1 MSFALDE
8 EHFVENDFLKR
19 LKNLGFR
26 IYRQDKDFPEK
37 AYEITDFDE
46 NNEAVYGGEVQ
57 AFRDSFSDVIL
68 EKELRSRLKVINP
81 FLTDDQIDTVVRRLK
96 VVEGKSL
103 VEANRVVHTLL
114 TENTS
119 VDENRETHEKSPTVR
134 YIDFKNINNN
144 SFIAI
149 SQFKVR
155 IKGTEKHIIPDIVI
169 FVNGIPLVVVE
180 CKSPAVTEPI
190 YEAITQLMRYSER
203 RGAKEGNSE
212 LFYYNL
218 FQIAT
223 TRYQSVIGTITSDYD
238 NFVEWKD
245 AFIPGIGS
253 ITREQPDATITGT
266 LSKENLLDLLHT
278 YTLFKETE
286 KGSVKIVARYHQ
298 FRAVKK
304 IVEHIRKG
312 SNRKERSG
320 IVWHTQ
326 GSGKSLTMMFLVRE
340 LYHNDSEFGNFKIV
354 FVTDRRDL
362 ERQLNDT
369 SKSVGFTV
377 RVARS
382 IRELKELLKTNTPE
396 LVMGMISKF
405 EEQDFEEKFPV
416 LNESPNILV
425 IIDEAH
431 RSQYKELGA
440 NLRTA
445 LPNATM
451 LAFTGTPIDKTEVFF
466 GDYIDKYTIRES
478 VDDKV
483 TVPIYYEG
491 RVHRANITDKESMN
505 RAFEDVFAAFSND
518 EKALL
523 MGKYTWRAYLEAEE
537 IINEKAKD
545 MINHYVSK
553 IFPNGFKAQVVTVS
567 REACRRYKKALE
579 KALNEKVEELRQV
592 NPALAEKLSK
602 VRVEAVFSGAQ
613 NDPVEY
619 NEFTDVRRQE
629 EIIRS
634 FKLPFDV
641 ENEGVKGDVGIIVV
655 QNMLI
660 TGFDAPIEQV
670 MYLDN
675 VLKEHNLLQAI
686 ARVNRVYKNKSAGYV
701 VDYVGVFK
709 HLEEALANY
718 YEKDRDLITRTIN
731 DVETAKNKLV
741 LLSKEVEEF
750 FLNIGIKDFREEVD
764 DVIDILLEDEKR
776 REEFNNLVNN
786 FNRLM
791 DVILPDPFAN
801 NYKGDLKILNFI
813 KQSLRSILRTGPSIK
828 EASTKIRSI
837 VEQYVES
844 KGIEVKIN
852 EINILDDKFIKKLEA
867 LNTPHERARAIEVAI
882 REYIEEH
889 KMEDPELYSK
899 FAEKLEEILKKYYEN
914 WELIEQELMKLREEV
929 KEGRKAYENFG
940 LDPQKELP
948 FFGILF
954 KELTDKRNYSE
965 LDENEKE
972 AFIKLTKELLNTVSM
987 YTKYVDFWDNPTKQ
1001 KELRTNL
1008 FLKLLTKGNSYFNGV
1023 KESELESLNQK
1034 IKDKRAL
1041 VAQEIIET
1049 AYHIF
1054 GKRRNG

>member
-1 MSFALDE
+1 
-8 EHFVENDFLKR
+8 
-19 LKNLGFR
+19 
-26 IYRQDKDFPEK
+26 
-37 AYEITDFDE
+37 
-46 NNEAVYGGEVQ
+46 
-57 AFRDSFSDVIL
+57 
-68 EKELRSRLKVINP
+68 
-81 FLTDDQIDTVVRRLK
+81 
-96 VVEGKSL
+96 
-103 VEANRVVHTLL
+103 
-114 TENTS
+114 
-119 VDENRETHEKSPTVR
+119 
-134 YIDFKNINNN
+134 
-144 SFIAI
+144 
-149 SQFKVR
+149 
-155 IKGTEKHIIPDIVI
+155 
-169 FVNGIPLVVVE
+169 
-180 CKSPAVTEPI
+180 
-190 YEAITQLMRYSER
+190 
-203 RGAKEGNSE
+203 
-212 LFYYNL
+212 
-218 FQIAT
+218 
-223 TRYQSVIGTITSDYD
+223 
-238 NFVEWKD
+238 
-245 AFIPGIGS
+245 
-253 ITREQPDATITGT
+253 
-266 LSKENLLDLLHT
+266 
-278 YTLFKETE
+278 
-286 KGSVKIVARYHQ
+286 
-298 FRAVKK
+298 
-304 IVEHIRKG
+304 
-312 SNRKERSG
+312 
-320 IVWHTQ
+320 
-326 GSGKSLTMMFLVRE
+326 
-340 LYHNDSEFGNFKIV
+340 
-354 FVTDRRDL
+354 
-362 ERQLNDT
+362 
-369 SKSVGFTV
+369 
-377 RVARS
+377 
-382 IRELKELLKTNTPE
+382 
-396 LVMGMISKF
+396 
-405 EEQDFEEKFPV
+405 
-416 LNESPNILV
+416 
-425 IIDEAH
+425 
-431 RSQYKELGA
+431 
-440 NLRTA
+440 
-445 LPNATM
+445 M

-592 NPALAEKLSK
+592 NPALAERLSK

-613 NDPVEY
+613 NDPAEY
-619 NEFTDVRRQE
+619 SEFTDVRKQE

-867 LNTPHERARAIEVAI
+867 LSTPHERARAIEVAI

-899 FAEKLEEILKKYYEN
+899 FAEKLEEILKKYYKN

-954 KELTDKRNYSE
+954 KELTDKKNYNE

-1001 KELRTNL
+1001 KELRHKL
-1008 FLKLLTKGNSYFNGV
+1008 IWKLLTKGNSYFSGV